1 MDVNILRNFGDW
13 TSVLPVFTRLAM
25 MLSQGCGRAIL
36 DLEGGVNPTTNVD
49 LWRDDVY
56 DKTDKV
62 PQVSFDFF
70 SIWFVATASP
80 SQKHLQMTR

>member
-1 MDVNILRNFGDW
+1 VNILRNFGDW

-62 PQVSFDFF
+62 PQVSFDFLF
-70 SIWFVATASP
+70 NLVCRNGFTIRKAP
-80 SQKHLQMTR
+80 SNES